1 VAIHRRLEIARDRI
15 EAELGDLL
23 FAIANLGRWVK
34 VHPEEALRG
43 TLRRFE
49 ARFHHVEE
57 KLRERGKSPRE
68 SDLAEMDALWDEA
81 KLAERP

>member
-1 VAIHRRLEIARDRI
+1 
-15 EAELGDLL
+15 
-23 FAIANLGRWVK
+23 VK

-49 ARFHHVEE
+49 GRFHHIEK

-68 SDLAEMDALWDEA
+68 SDLAEMDALWNEA
-81 KLAERP
+81 KARE